1 MSTDERAVLLLT
13 DPAMGAHAWLGH
25 PERPERVE
33 AVIAGVA
40 DGARAAGARF
50 VQRSGAPAPADQL
63 ERVHGPRYLELLDTV
78 AAGGG
83 GWLDPDTY
91 VVTDSVAAARLA
103 AGLTIEAAQA
113 VRTGQADVA
122 FAAVRPPGH
131 HAHREQGKG
140 FCLANNV
147 AVAAMSLLDGEPAT
161 RIAILD
167 WDVHH
172 GDGTQAIFESNPSVI
187 YASTHQFPWYPGTG
201 SQAEQSATLVN
212 VPLPAGTGDEAFV
225 TAWRDTILPRVEAF
239 APTALLVSAGY
250 DAHLD
255 DPLAGLMVTST
266 GFREV
271 AVVVGSLARRL
282 EVPGVALALEGG
294 YDLDALRA
302 CAGATIQGLM
312 AGLGPPPH
320 RESRE

>member
-1 MSTDERAVLLLT
+1 MSTDEGGVLLLT
-13 DPAMGAHAWLGH
+13 DPAMASHAWPGH
-25 PERPERVE
+25 PERPERLE

-40 DGARAAGARF
+40 DGARNGGAPF
-50 VQRSGAPAPADQL
+50 VQRSGEPATLDQL
-63 ERVHGPRYLELLDTV
+63 GRVHDPRYLELPDTM

-91 VVTDSVAAARLA
+91 AVGDSAAAARLA
-103 AGLTIEAAQA
+103 AGLAIEAAMA
-113 VRTGQADVA
+113 VWAGEAEVA

-131 HAHREQGKG
+131 HAHRDQGKG
-140 FCLANNV
+140 FCLVNNV
-147 AVAAMSLLDGEPAT
+147 AVAAMSLLYLEPTT

-172 GDGTQAIFESNPSVI
+172 GDGTQAIFESNPSVM

-201 SQAEQSATLVN
+201 SQAEQSATIVN
-212 VPLPAGTGDEAFV
+212 VPLPAGSGDEAFV
-225 TAWRDTILPRVEAF
+225 TAWRNAILPKVEAF
-239 APTALLVSAGY
+239 APHAILVSAGY

-266 GFREV
+266 GFRQVAMEV
-271 AVVVGSLARRL
+271 GTLARRL
-282 EVPGVALALEGG
+282 EVPGVALTLEGG

-302 CAGATIQGLM
+302 CAGATIQGLL
-312 AGLGPPPH
+312 AGLGLPAH